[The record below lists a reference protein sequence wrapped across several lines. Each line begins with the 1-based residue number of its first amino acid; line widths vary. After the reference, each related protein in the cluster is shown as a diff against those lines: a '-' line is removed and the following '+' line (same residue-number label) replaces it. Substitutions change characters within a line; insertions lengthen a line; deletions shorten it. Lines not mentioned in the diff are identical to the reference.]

1 MSFTLN
7 RITLIG
13 SLGKDAETKSINK
26 NSTVTKFSLATSRG
40 VQQPDKTWKEYTTW
54 HNITAFNFTKSV
66 TDELTKGTKIF
77 IEGRQE
83 NNSYK
88 DKDGVQKYSSEVIAE
103 KIILFNTT
111 NKS

>member
-13 SLGKDAETKSINK
+13 SLGKNAETKSINK
-26 NSTVTKFSLATSRG
+26 NATVTKFSLATARSI
-40 VQQPDKTWKEYTTW
+40 KEKDGTFKEIVTW

-66 TDELTKGTKIF
+66 TDQLIKGTKIF

-83 NNSYK
+83 NNSYL
-88 DKDGVQKYSSEVIAE
+88 DKTTNEKKYSSEVVAE
-103 KIILFNTT
+103 KIILFNT
-111 NKS
+111 KD